1 MLLLLR
7 FALFVSS
14 AVVDFNSPK
23 DPIVILLVLGTMCI
37 CLAIWVCN
45 SGSIYRKWYI
55 NILESSFILNL
66 GLLSLAS
73 YHVKVEG
80 GNQAAVA
87 YISVAIAFLT
97 FLGIMAYHI
106 VQQVMDFRVWRN
118 TVQPKLCRLQDT
130 QRRQASIE
138 MADSPARLTFQPVP
152 TTFVELRESLLS
164 SLQ

>member
-1 MLLLLR
+1 M
-7 FALFVSS
+7 
-14 AVVDFNSPK
+14 
-23 DPIVILLVLGTMCI
+23 
-37 CLAIWVCN
+37 
-45 SGSIYRKWYI
+45 
-55 NILESSFILNL
+55 
-66 GLLSLAS
+66 
-73 YHVKVEG
+73 KVEG